1 MSLYELRPLLH
12 ILAVVYALITLWLA
26 AYGLHSWVLLV
37 LYWLGRRPHPS
48 PAASRGTS
56 SSFTSSPAIKKI
68 YFSLQRLRRRSE
80 KHLPFTHPYPP
91 ETASKYPSS
100 PPSPKSPTSGEG
112 REGWGEDLPVVTVQ
126 LPLYNER
133 YVVRRL
139 IDAVAALE
147 YPRDRLEIQVLDDST
162 DETTAIAQA
171 RAAFWRERGVDIRVL
186 HRSDRSG
193 FKAGALAWGL
203 QQARGELIAVFDA
216 DFCPRPDF
224 LLRVVPPFLADPHL
238 GMVQTRWSH
247 LNADDS
253 PVTQAE
259 AIALDGHFVVEQTA
273 RSRAGLLMHFNGS
286 GGIWRRACIEESG
299 GWQSDTVCEDL
310 DLSYRAQLAGWRC
323 RFLPE
328 VDCPAE
334 LPPQMLAFKQQQARW
349 ARGSVQCLRKLARP
363 LLVSRRVGP
372 LQKLL
377 GLLHLSGYLI
387 HPLLVLLLLLTP
399 VTLLVPSPLGDVSR
413 LLGPLCLGPV
423 LVYGTG
429 QWALYRDWKRR
440 LLAFPALVLLGT
452 GIAWGNTL
460 AIFQGLTRWGGTF
473 ARTPKFCLDGRER
486 NWRRRQYR
494 LTRDRSIGG
503 EIVLALYA
511 LATAAFAWSLGRT
524 GVVPFM
530 LLYALSFG
538 AVAGS
543 SLYEMSRWAAP
554 KTRRAARVGGGLRPG

>member
-1 MSLYELRPLLH
+1 MPFPELRPFLQF
-12 ILAVVYALITLWLA
+12 LAVLYALITLWLA

-37 LYWLGRRPHPS
+37 LYGRH
-48 PAASRGTS
+48 
-56 SSFTSSPAIKKI
+56 
-68 YFSLQRLRRRSE
+68 RRRAGDE
-80 KHLPFTHPYPP
+80 AVLQPP
-91 ETASKYPSS
+91 RA
-100 PPSPKSPTSGEG
+100 
-112 REGWGEDLPVVTVQ
+112 DLPTVTVQ

-139 IDAVAALE
+139 IDAVASLD

-162 DETTAIAQA
+162 DPTTAIAQA

-186 HRSDRSG
+186 HRSDRTG

-224 LLRVVPPFLADPHL
+224 LLRVVPHFLADPRL

-247 LNADDS
+247 LNAEQS
-253 PVTQAE
+253 LITRAQ

-286 GGIWRRACIEESG
+286 GGVWRRACIEESG

-328 VDCPAE
+328 VDCPSE
-334 LPPQMLAFKQQQARW
+334 LPPQVLAFKQQQVRW
-349 ARGSVQCLRKLARP
+349 AKGSAQCLRKLAQP
-363 LLVSRRVGP
+363 LLSNRSVGP
-372 LQKLL
+372 IRKLL

-387 HPLLVLLLLLTP
+387 HPLIVLLLLLTP
-399 VTLLVPSPLGDVSR
+399 ATLLVPSPLGDVSR
-413 LLGPLCLGPV
+413 VLGPLCLGPI
-423 LVYGTG
+423 LVYCTG

-440 LLAFPALVLLGT
+440 LLAFPVLVLLGT

-460 AIFQGLTRWGGTF
+460 AILQGLTHWGGVF
-473 ARTPKFCLDGRER
+473 ARTPKFHLDRRAKNWQR
-486 NWRRRQYR
+486 NPYR
-494 LTRDRSIGG
+494 LTRDRSVLG
-503 EIVLALYA
+503 EMALALYA
-511 LATAAFAWSLGRT
+511 LATVVAAWNMGRIDM
-524 GVVPFM
+524 VPF
-530 LLYALSFG
+530 LLIYALSFG
-538 AVAGS
+538 LVAGV
-543 SLYEMSRWAAP
+543 SLYEMGP
-554 KTRRAARVGGGLRPG
+554 RAIGKVHRPGRARRGIRPIRP

>member
-1 MSLYELRPLLH
+1 MSLSELRPFLQ
-12 ILAVVYALITLWLA
+12 ILAVVYALITLWLT

-37 LYWLGRRPHPS
+37 LYWLGRRPRPS
-48 PAASRGTS
+48 PCPQQSR
-56 SSFTSSPAIKKI
+56 
-68 YFSLQRLRRRSE
+68 R
-80 KHLPFTHPYPP
+80 
-91 ETASKYPSS
+91 
-100 PPSPKSPTSGEG
+100 G
-112 REGWGEDLPVVTVQ
+112 RGEDLPVVTVQ

-224 LLRVVPPFLADPHL
+224 LLRVVPHFMADPRL

-253 PVTQAE
+253 PVTRAE

-286 GGIWRRACIEESG
+286 GGVWRRACIEESG

-334 LPPQMLAFKQQQARW
+334 LPPQILAFKQQQARW
-349 ARGSVQCLRKLARP
+349 ARGSAQCLRKLARP
-363 LLVSRRVGP
+363 LLTSRRVGP

-440 LLAFPALVLLGT
+440 LLAFPVLVLIGT

-460 AIFQGLTRWGGTF
+460 AILHGLTRWGGTF

-486 NWRRRQYR
+486 NWQRSPYR

-503 EIVLALYA
+503 EIALALYA
-511 LATAAFAWSLGRT
+511 LATAALAWSLGWT

-538 AVAGS
+538 GVAGG

-554 KTRRAARVGGGLRPG
+554 KTRRTARVRGGIRLG

>member
-1 MSLYELRPLLH
+1 MPSPELRPLLQF
-12 ILAVVYALITLWLA
+12 LAVVYALITLWLA

-37 LYWLGRRPHPS
+37 LYGWH
-48 PAASRGTS
+48 
-56 SSFTSSPAIKKI
+56 
-68 YFSLQRLRRRSE
+68 RRRARDGAV
-80 KHLPFTHPYPP
+80 PQFPY
-91 ETASKYPSS
+91 A
-100 PPSPKSPTSGEG
+100 
-112 REGWGEDLPVVTVQ
+112 DLPPVTVQ

-133 YVVRRL
+133 HVVWRL
-139 IDAVAALE
+139 IDAVASLD

-186 HRSDRSG
+186 HRPDRTG

-224 LLRVVPPFLADPHL
+224 LLRVVPYFLADPRL

-247 LNADDS
+247 LNADQS
-253 PVTQAE
+253 LITRAE

-286 GGIWRRACIEESG
+286 GGVWRRACIEESG

-349 ARGSVQCLRKLARP
+349 ARGSAQCLRKLARP
-363 LLVSRRVGP
+363 LLTHRRIGP
-372 LQKLL
+372 IHKLL

-387 HPLLVLLLLLTP
+387 HPLLILLLLLTP

-413 LLGPLCLGPV
+413 LLGPLCLGPI
-423 LVYGTG
+423 LVYCTG
-429 QWALYRDWKRR
+429 QWTLYRDGWRR
-440 LLAFPALVLLGT
+440 LLAFPVLVLVGT
-452 GIAWGNTL
+452 GIAWGNTV
-460 AIFQGLTRWGGTF
+460 AILQGLTHWGGVF
-473 ARTPKFCLDGRER
+473 ARTPKFRLDGGAQ
-486 NWRRRQYR
+486 NWRRSPYR
-494 LTRDRSIGG
+494 LTQDRSVVG
-503 EIVLALYA
+503 EAFLAVYA
-511 LATAAFAWSLGRT
+511 IATIAMAWSLDQT
-524 GVVPFM
+524 GAVPFV

-538 AVAGS
+538 LVAAL
-543 SLYEMSRWAAP
+543 SLYEISPRIIG
-554 KTRRAARVGGGLRPG
+554 KTHRPRRARRGIRLIRP

>member
-1 MSLYELRPLLH
+1 MLFPELSPLLQF
-12 ILAVVYALITLWLA
+12 LAVVYALVTLWLA

-37 LYWLGRRPHPS
+37 LYWWHRKRARAAATQS
-48 PAASRGTS
+48 PQPPRAG
-56 SSFTSSPAIKKI
+56 
-68 YFSLQRLRRRSE
+68 
-80 KHLPFTHPYPP
+80 LPT
-91 ETASKYPSS
+91 
-100 PPSPKSPTSGEG
+100 
-112 REGWGEDLPVVTVQ
+112 VTVQ

-139 IDAVAALE
+139 IDAVASLD
-147 YPRDRLEIQVLDDST
+147 YPRDQLEIQVLDDST
-162 DETTAIAQA
+162 DETTAMAQA

-186 HRSDRSG
+186 HRSDRAG

-224 LLRVVPPFLADPHL
+224 LLRIVPHFLADPRL

-247 LNADDS
+247 LNADHS
-253 PVTQAE
+253 LITRAE

-286 GGIWRRACIEESG
+286 GGVWRRACIEESG

-334 LPPQMLAFKQQQARW
+334 LPPQILAFKQQQARW
-349 ARGSVQCLRKLARP
+349 ARGAAQCLRKLARP
-363 LLVSRRVGP
+363 LLSSRGVGP
-372 LQKLL
+372 LRKLL

-387 HPLLVLLLLLTP
+387 HPLLILLLLLTP
-399 VTLLVPSPLGDVSR
+399 VTLLVPSPLGEVSR
-413 LLGPLCLGPV
+413 LLGPLCLGPI
-423 LVYGTG
+423 LVYSTG
-429 QWALYRDWKRR
+429 QRALYRDWKRR
-440 LLAFPALVLLGT
+440 MLAFPVLVLIGT
-452 GIAWGNTL
+452 GIAWGNTV
-460 AIFQGLTRWGGTF
+460 AILQGLARWGGVF
-473 ARTPKFCLDGRER
+473 ARTPKFHLDGQAK
-486 NWRRRQYR
+486 NWRRNPYR
-494 LTRDRSIGG
+494 LTRDRSMGG

-511 LATAAFAWSLGRT
+511 LAAAALARSLGRT
-524 GVVPFM
+524 DAIPFL

-538 AVAGS
+538 VVAGS
-543 SLYEMSRWAAP
+543 GFYEMGRWAVP
-554 KTRRAARVGGGLRPG
+554 KTRRTARVRDGIRL

>member
-1 MSLYELRPLLH
+1 MLFPELRPFLQF
-12 ILAVVYALITLWLA
+12 LAVVYALITLWLA

-37 LYWLGRRPHPS
+37 LYWWHRKRARVAAPQPPQPPRERL
-48 PAASRGTS
+48 PA
-56 SSFTSSPAIKKI
+56 
-68 YFSLQRLRRRSE
+68 
-80 KHLPFTHPYPP
+80 
-91 ETASKYPSS
+91 
-100 PPSPKSPTSGEG
+100 
-112 REGWGEDLPVVTVQ
+112 VTVQ

-139 IDAVAALE
+139 IDAVASLD

-186 HRSDRSG
+186 HRPDRTG

-224 LLRVVPPFLADPHL
+224 LLQVVPHFLADPRL

-247 LNADDS
+247 LNADHS
-253 PVTQAE
+253 LITRAE

-286 GGIWRRACIEESG
+286 GGVWRRACIEESG

-334 LPPQMLAFKQQQARW
+334 LPPQILAFKQQQSRW
-349 ARGSVQCLRKLARP
+349 ARGSAQCLRKLARP
-363 LLVSRRVGP
+363 LLSSRRVGP
-372 LQKLL
+372 LRKLL

-387 HPLLVLLLLLTP
+387 HPLLILLLLLTP
-399 VTLLVPSPLGDVSR
+399 VTLLVPSPLGEVSR
-413 LLGPLCLGPV
+413 LLGPLCLGPI
-423 LVYGTG
+423 LVYSAG

-440 LLAFPALVLLGT
+440 LLAFPVLVLIGT
-452 GIAWGNTL
+452 GIAWGNTV
-460 AIFQGLTRWGGTF
+460 AILQGLVRWGGVF
-473 ARTPKFCLDGRER
+473 ARTPKFHLDGRAKDWQR
-486 NWRRRQYR
+486 NPYR
-494 LTRDRSIGG
+494 LTRDRSIGR

-511 LATAAFAWSLGRT
+511 LAAAALAWSWGRT
-524 GVVPFM
+524 DAIPFL

-543 SLYEMSRWAAP
+543 SLYEMSRWAVP
-554 KTRRAARVGGGLRPG
+554 KTGRPARARDGIRL

>member
-1 MSLYELRPLLH
+1 MPFPELRPLLQL
-12 ILAVVYALITLWLA
+12 LAAVYALITLWLA
-26 AYGLHSWVLLV
+26 AYGLHNWVLLV
-37 LYWLGRRPHPS
+37 LYWWHRKRAGDRWVPQPPRANL
-48 PAASRGTS
+48 PA
-56 SSFTSSPAIKKI
+56 
-68 YFSLQRLRRRSE
+68 
-80 KHLPFTHPYPP
+80 
-91 ETASKYPSS
+91 
-100 PPSPKSPTSGEG
+100 
-112 REGWGEDLPVVTVQ
+112 VTVQ

-139 IDAVAALE
+139 IDAVASLD

-162 DETTAIAQA
+162 DETTAIARA

-186 HRSDRSG
+186 HRSDRAG

-216 DFCPRPDF
+216 DFRPRPDF
-224 LLRVVPPFLADPHL
+224 LLRVVPPFLADPRL

-253 PVTQAE
+253 LITRAE

-286 GGIWRRACIEESG
+286 GGVWRRACIEESG

-328 VDCPAE
+328 VDCPSE

-349 ARGSVQCLRKLARP
+349 ARGSAQCLRKLARP
-363 LLVSRRVGP
+363 LLASRRMGP
-372 LQKLL
+372 IRKLL
-377 GLLHLSGYLI
+377 GLLHLSGYFI

-399 VTLLVPSPLGDVSR
+399 VTLLVPSPLGDVSQ
-413 LLGPLCLGPV
+413 LLGPLCLGPI

-440 LLAFPALVLLGT
+440 LLAFPVLALVGT
-452 GIAWGNTL
+452 GIAWGNTV
-460 AIFQGLTRWGGTF
+460 AILQGLTHWGGVF
-473 ARTPKFCLDGRER
+473 ARTPKFHLDGGAK
-486 NWRRRQYR
+486 NWQRSPYR
-494 LTRDRSIGG
+494 LTRDRSVVG
-503 EIVLALYA
+503 EVFLMVYAMATIAL
-511 LATAAFAWSLGRT
+511 AWSLGQR
-524 GVVPFM
+524 GAIPFM

-538 AVAGS
+538 LVAGL
-543 SLYEMSRWAAP
+543 SLRETALRGAG
-554 KTRRAARVGGGLRPG
+554 KARRPGQARRDVRPVRL